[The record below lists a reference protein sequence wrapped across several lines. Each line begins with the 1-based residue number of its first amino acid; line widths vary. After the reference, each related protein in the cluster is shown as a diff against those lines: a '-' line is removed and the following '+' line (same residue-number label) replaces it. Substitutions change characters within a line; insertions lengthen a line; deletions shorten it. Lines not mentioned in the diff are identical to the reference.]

1 MRNTE
6 TLLERLEPEVKQKL
20 DRIDELYPNTVDSI
34 IREFDKCHHYAD
46 LSYNCIMDLVCY
58 LELKN
63 HEPMTIKDLFIIEK
77 Q

>member
-34 IREFDKCHHYAD
+34 IRELDKCHHYAD
-46 LSYNCIMDLVCY
+46 LSYDCIMDLVCY
-58 LELKN
+58 LELKD

-77 Q
+77 

>member
-6 TLLERLEPEVKQKL
+6 TLLERLEPEFRQKL
-20 DRIDELYPNTVDSI
+20 DSINKIYPNTVVGI
-34 IREFDKCHHYAD
+34 TKQFEKTHHYAD
-46 LSYNCIMDLVCY
+46 LSYDCIMDLVCY

-63 HEPMTIKDLFIIEK
+63 HEPMTIKNLFIEEK

>member
-6 TLLERLEPEVKQKL
+6 TLIEKLEPEVKYKL
-20 DRIDELYPNTVDSI
+20 DRIEELYPNTINSI
-34 IREFDKCHHYAD
+34 TRELDKCHHWAD

-63 HEPMTIKDLFIIEK
+63 HEPLTIKDLFIKEE
-77 Q
+77 

>member
-34 IREFDKCHHYAD
+34 IRELDKCHHYAD

-63 HEPMTIKDLFIIEK
+63 HEPMTIKDIFIIEK
-77 Q
+77 

>member
-34 IREFDKCHHYAD
+34 IRELDKCHHYAD